1 VTSETKEEEEE
12 EEEEGFTQDLE
23 RQANEWRQ

>member
-1 VTSETKEEEEE
+1 VTSETKEEEE